1 MTTENLGDRTP
12 SAYSG
17 LDVSGQNI
25 IVLGA
30 GSGIG
35 RATALLL
42 VSRGAHVVAADFNS
56 AALSELSQAADGLG
70 GTIRSVT
77 VDVTRTGDLFDLL
90 RPFESELQLHA
101 LVNSVGITGVNGV
114 PGHEIEL
121 DDFIAVLNVNLVAA
135 FAVSRLAIPLMLPHA
150 YGRVLHVASIAGKEG
165 NPNMVSYSASKAGLI
180 GMVKSLA
187 KDYATRGV
195 TINAI
200 APAVIRTALVDRMPA
215 HQVELNVS
223 KIPMARLGTL
233 TEAAEAI
240 AWAVSPA
247 AAFTTGFTFDLSGGR
262 ATY

>member
-1 MTTENLGDRTP
+1 MTTDDSGSSTP
-12 SAYSG
+12 SAFGG
-17 LDVSGQNI
+17 LDVSGHNI

-35 RATALLL
+35 RAAALLL
-42 VSRGAHVVAADFNS
+42 LARGAQVIAADFDEV
-56 AALSELSQAADGLG
+56 ALSALPEAAAGLAG
-70 GTIRSVT
+70 AVRCMT
-77 VDVTRTGDLFDLL
+77 VDITREADLSELL
-90 RPFESELQLHA
+90 RPFGSGTQLHA

-114 PGHEIEL
+114 PGHEIPLE
-121 DDFIAVLNVNLVAA
+121 DFVKVLNVNLVAA
-135 FAVSRLAIPLMLPHA
+135 FSVSRLAIPLMLPHE

-187 KDYATRGV
+187 KDYATRGITV
-195 TINAI
+195 NAL
-200 APAVIRTALVDRMPA
+200 APAVIRTPLVDRMPV

-223 KIPMARLGTL
+223 KIPMGRLGTL

-247 AAFTTGFTFDLSGGR
+247 AGFTTGFTFDLSGGR